1 MHIRSVTAHAFGPL
15 RDATL
20 ELAEG
25 MTVVVGDNES
35 AKSSWHAAI
44 YAALCG
50 RRRGKGRSRLQE
62 QHFTDLHR
70 PWDGNDWLVSAQ
82 LVLDDGRLI
91 EMRQDLAGK
100 VDCHAKDLVLGH
112 DISADVMNDGMPDA
126 SRWLGLDRDSF
137 VACACVEQAQLL
149 GVLDDADG
157 LQEHLQRAAATAGA
171 DATAAAALD
180 CLEDFTRE
188 NVGLE
193 RANSTK
199 PLQRATV
206 GYARAQ
212 EDLERNRR
220 MHEEYL
226 TRVEIIDQL
235 REQAAARTAAVRA
248 QEAAVSGA
256 DAEQLTERARRAA
269 ELHTIYGDNAP
280 ASMATDD
287 ALARQVSD
295 ALAAWQSRPDESALL
310 GRPSAQIQAELDSLP
325 PIPDGD
331 IEAHPTVLTALDEI
345 TRADIQ
351 LDQHNRSQPPT
362 GDHAPQVTASDDELL
377 DLARALE
384 SPVPPTL
391 PPLRSEPGRHTAVG
405 RPTARSATALIGF
418 GAALA
423 LVGVVLFG
431 IGSPTVA
438 AIVLLVGLAVA
449 GTGALRRRG
458 YGGGAQA
465 AARGHEADQVQAQW
479 RREEAVAR
487 CAALGITPDPPAVRA
502 IPVARARAAGLAGHL
517 AQWSQQ
523 DAELRAQAGAA
534 YAKLAEALT
543 ARGYAPTHADRD
555 AVIAATNRY
564 RDECRQRAVQAV
576 AARRRD
582 DLTMQLSAIRAAEQ
596 RAVQDQQ
603 QRARAINLLL
613 TAART
618 CAVRAE
624 TPDQAVSG
632 LQEWARVREA
642 RLGEVSRAERE
653 WAELAALLAGRRL
666 ADLELEASSARSKAN
681 RLAAQIPPAAL
692 AAVDTAPVADE
703 LPALREQASA
713 AETAA
718 AAAEGELRLFAIS
731 VGSVAEA
738 EEALERTQNELDR
751 VRDLQET
758 LRLTSAFLSEAQTR
772 VHRDIAP
779 VLAATVKRSLPV
791 LTDGRYTDV
800 LVDPTTLRVQVC
812 GPSRLWRDAGRLS
825 FGTAEQIYLLL
836 RVALADHLTKGH
848 DTCPLLLDDVTV
860 HADARRTRN
869 ILALLLEIAADRQ
882 IVVFTQEE
890 QVAAWARENLSAPRH
905 GIRELST
912 VPAA

>member
-1 MHIRSVTAHAFGPL
+1 MHIRSVTAHVFGPL
-15 RDATL
+15 RGATL

-25 MTVVVGDNES
+25 MTVVVGNNES

-50 RRRGKGRSRLQE
+50 RRRGKGRSRLDE
-62 QHFTDLHR
+62 QRFTDLHR

-82 LVLDDGRLI
+82 IVLDDGRLV

-206 GYARAQ
+206 GYAHAQ
-212 EDLERNRR
+212 QDLEHRR
-220 MHEEYL
+220 HTHEEYL
-226 TRVEIIDQL
+226 TRVDAVDQL
-235 REQAAARTAAVRA
+235 RQQAAARTAAVRT
-248 QEAAVSGA
+248 QEAALAVA

-269 ELHTIYGDNAP
+269 ELHTVYGDNAP
-280 ASMATDD
+280 ASVAVDD

-295 ALAAWQSRPDESALL
+295 ALAAWQSRPNESALL

-331 IEAHPTVLTALDEI
+331 IEAHPTVLAAFDELK
-345 TRADIQ
+345 RADTQ
-351 LDQHNRSQPPT
+351 LDLHLHSRPAMEI
-362 GDHAPQVTASDDELL
+362 HAPQVAASDDELL

-384 SPVPPTL
+384 APVLPTR
-391 PPLRSEPGRHTAVG
+391 PPLHSEPGRHTAVG
-405 RPTARSATALIGF
+405 RPTARSATASIWF
-418 GAALA
+418 GVVLA

-431 IGSPTVA
+431 IGNPVVA
-438 AIVLLVGLAVA
+438 ASVLLVGLAVA

-458 YGGGAQA
+458 NGGGAQA
-465 AARGHEADQVQAQW
+465 AGRGHAADQVQAQW
-479 RREEAVAR
+479 RREQAVAR
-487 CAALGITPDPPAVRA
+487 CVALGIAPDPPVVRA

-517 AQWSQQ
+517 VQWSQQ
-523 DAELRAQAGAA
+523 DVELRARVGAA
-534 YAKLAEALT
+534 CAKLAEALT
-543 ARGYAPTHADRD
+543 ARGFGPTHSDCD
-555 AVIAATNRY
+555 AVIAATDRY
-564 RDECRQRAVQAV
+564 QDECRERALQAV

-582 DLTMQLSAIRAAEQ
+582 DLTVQLSAIQAAEQ
-596 RAVQDQQ
+596 RALHDQQ

-613 TAART
+613 TAARA

-632 LQEWARVREA
+632 LQEWARLREI
-642 RLGEVSRAERE
+642 RLGEVSHAERE
-653 WAELAALLAGRRL
+653 WAELAALLAGRHL
-666 ADLELEASSARSKAN
+666 ANLQLDASSARSKAN
-681 RLAAQIPPAAL
+681 RLAAQILSAEL
-692 AAVDTAPVADE
+692 AAVDTTTVADG

-718 AAAEGELRLFAIS
+718 AAAEGELRLFALS

-738 EEALERTQNELDR
+738 EEALERAQTELDR

-779 VLAATVKRSLPV
+779 VLAATVKRSLPA

-825 FGTAEQIYLLL
+825 FGTAEQVYLLL

-860 HADARRTRN
+860 HADAARTRN

-905 GIRELST
+905 AIRELSP